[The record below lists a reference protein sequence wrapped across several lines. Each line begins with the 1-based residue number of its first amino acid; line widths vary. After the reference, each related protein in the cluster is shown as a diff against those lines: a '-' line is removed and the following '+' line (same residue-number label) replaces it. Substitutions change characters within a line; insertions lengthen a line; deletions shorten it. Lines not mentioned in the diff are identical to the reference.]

1 MTVDIRVGGT
11 AYQALPL
18 DLTLINSCGARTLVG

>member
-1 MTVDIRVGGT
+1 MTFGTRVGRT

-18 DLTLINSCGARTLVG
+18 DLTLINSCGARTLIG